1 MYNLKSFLIKV
12 HTIADLTIGE
22 QGVIESFSFD
32 EVPLQ
37 LLEMGCYPGKEV
49 ELIQIAPL
57 NDPLY
62 IRVNDSH
69 IAIRRDTAEH
79 IILAKRLCDDTEI

>member
-1 MYNLKSFLIKV
+1 VRTIANLEVGEKGVIKSF
-12 HTIADLTIGE
+12 DFE
-22 QGVIESFSFD
+22 D
-32 EVPLQ
+32 VPLQ
-37 LLEMGCYPGKEV
+37 LLEMGCFPGKEV

-69 IAIRRDTAEH
+69 MAIRRETAEF
-79 IILAKRLCDDTEI
+79 IILD

>member
-1 MYNLKSFLIKV
+1 MRTVADLQVGEKGVIKSFGFE
-12 HTIADLTIGE
+12 D
-22 QGVIESFSFD
+22 
-32 EVPLQ
+32 VPLQ
-37 LLEMGCYPGKEV
+37 LLEMGCFPGKEV

-69 IAIRRDTAEH
+69 MAIRRETAEF
-79 IILAKRLCDDTEI
+79 IILDQLAP